1 MKATIKV
8 HEEHELQARTVGA
21 RYLELDALRGLAAVC
36 VVYYHFKMAFD
47 PVDNVVPIQIIVIRH
62 LLAGHQSVILFF
74 VLSGFVLSIPLFKT
88 AKFSYRSYLVRR
100 FCRIYLPFLGAL
112 ILSWAAADH
121 FLYSRIQL
129 TQWFHF
135 TWQTPLTWRLFG
147 SQLLMA
153 PDAKLNT
160 AFWSL
165 RYEVEMSILFPLIC
179 LFMRGRKFWAN
190 AAFCVGVYGLGTLVR
205 KEDASQTL
213 LFAGTFILGAILS
226 LYKENLKAYYHR
238 LTVMQKF
245 AVLTAG
251 LVFYFLS
258 ERKILD
264 RRHLSV
270 GGTSIGAGI
279 FIILAINS
287 TRAQKILLHAVPEYL
302 GRISYSL
309 YLVHGTVLFA
319 LINLLYG
326 RMPTALIFV
335 VYSVVALLFAHLF
348 CLWVEEPAMRL
359 GKKLTSR

>member
-1 MKATIKV
+1 
-8 HEEHELQARTVGA
+8 
-21 RYLELDALRGLAAVC
+21 
-36 VVYYHFKMAFD
+36 
-47 PVDNVVPIQIIVIRH
+47 
-62 LLAGHQSVILFF
+62 
-74 VLSGFVLSIPLFKT
+74 
-88 AKFSYRSYLVRR
+88 
-100 FCRIYLPFLGAL
+100 
-112 ILSWAAADH
+112 
-121 FLYSRIQL
+121 
-129 TQWFHF
+129 
-135 TWQTPLTWRLFG
+135 
-147 SQLLMA
+147 MA